1 MIKVL
6 VEGQKDQVE
15 NFVRCFECLREYH
28 IFYRSYLVNKKKWV
42 DDVRLD
48 LFVVNGNPQR
58 AVMKVGLTT
67 TDGKVIQIDLL
78 DARII
83 RMNENS
89 TIVYGKHY
97 DIF

>member
-1 MIKVL
+1 M
-6 VEGQKDQVE
+6 
-15 NFVRCFECLREYH
+15 N
-28 IFYRSYLVNKKKWV
+28 
-42 DDVRLD
+42 DVRLD
-48 LFVVNGNPQR
+48 LFIVNNNPQR